1 MRIPSWMAAWVCI
14 GTLGLG
20 AQVRAEDEPSSLVL
34 SVELGLT
41 CDEDDDDLKR
51 DGDDD
56 DDDDDDEGE
65 PCNLGAPERRHIVD
79 NVFEH
84 TYRVR
89 VGRGAYDF
97 ITLHRVVRE
106 TVLGTPMPSPKSV
119 FFVHGDLL
127 GFRGAFLGSAGSVA
141 VPRRQSI
148 AVFLAR
154 QGVDVWGIDLRWV
167 HVPAST
173 TNFSFMKNWN
183 LGMHARDV
191 GTGLKL
197 ARSTRLF
204 TGSGGGQMVL
214 LGWSRGAT
222 VSYAYLNGETQLP
235 AVRRQVSGF
244 IPVDMAYTFAPED
257 RTERQMACAFH
268 AVLAQLQAAGE
279 YEAGGVGLLVQ
290 SLGRLAMT
298 QPDAPSPYM
307 SGFTNRQAALTF
319 GGATF
324 RLQEPVIIPD
334 YHWTGAMFS
343 EVAPTGLVWTSE
355 RLFVDSMVQALP
367 YQSLGEQVDTLAM
380 WCGKPDVPYD
390 DHLRKVKVPVL
401 YVGAAGGMG
410 TYGLHSLSLL
420 GSKDVTP
427 YVVQR
432 FEDEAAR
439 AVEYGHADLFLADD
453 AEALVWTPI
462 LDWVLRH

>member
-20 AQVRAEDEPSSLVL
+20 AQVRAEDETSSLVI
-34 SVELGLT
+34 SVELGLAT
-41 CDEDDDDLKR
+41 CGEQADA
-51 DGDDD
+51 
-56 DDDDDDEGE
+56 E
-65 PCNLGAPERRHIVD
+65 PCTLGLPERRHIVD
-79 NVFEH
+79 DVFEH

-89 VGRGAYDF
+89 VGLGAYDV

-127 GFRGAFLGSAGSVA
+127 GFRSAFMGSVGSVA

-154 QGVDVWGIDLRWV
+154 KGVDVWGIDLRWV

-173 TNFSFMKNWN
+173 TDFSFMKDWN
-183 LGMHARDV
+183 LGLHARDV
-191 GTGLKL
+191 GTGLRL
-197 ARSTRLF
+197 ARGARLL
-204 TGSGGGQMVL
+204 TGSGGGPMVL

-222 VSYAYLNGETQLP
+222 VSYAYLNGEAQLP
-235 AVRRQVSGF
+235 PVLRQVSGF
-244 IPVDMAYTFAPED
+244 IPVDMAYAFAPED
-257 RTERQMACAFH
+257 TTERQLACAFH
-268 AVLAQLQAAGE
+268 SVLAQLQAAGE
-279 YEAGGVGLLVQ
+279 YEGGGLGLLVQ
-290 SLGRLAMT
+290 GLGQLAMG
-298 QPDAPSPYM
+298 QPDTPSPYV
-307 SGFTNRQAALTF
+307 SGLTNRQVSLMF
-319 GGATF
+319 GGATYL
-324 RLQEPVIIPD
+324 LQQPAVIPS

-343 EVAPTGLVWTSE
+343 GAVPTGLVWTQE
-355 RLFVDSMVQALP
+355 RYFVDSMQQASP
-367 YQSLGEQVDTLAM
+367 YQSIGEQVDTLAL
-380 WCGKPDVPYD
+380 WCGTPDVPYD

-420 GSKDVTP
+420 GSKDVTR

-432 FEDEAAR
+432 FEDDAAR
-439 AVEYGHADLFLADD
+439 PVEYGHADLFLADD
-453 AEALVWTPI
+453 AEALVWTPV
-462 LDWVLRH
+462 LDWVRHH